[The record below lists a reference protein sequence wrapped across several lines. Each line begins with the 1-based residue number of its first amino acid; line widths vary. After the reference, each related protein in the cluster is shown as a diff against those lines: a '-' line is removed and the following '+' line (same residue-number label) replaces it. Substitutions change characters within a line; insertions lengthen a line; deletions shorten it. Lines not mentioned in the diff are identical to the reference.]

1 MLKSL
6 PILVATHLLLFSSTI
21 ANQEG
26 KYIR

>member
-6 PILVATHLLLFSSTI
+6 PILVATHLLLFASTI

>member
-6 PILVATHLLLFSSTI
+6 PILVAIHLLLFGSTI